1 MDSHT
6 PSDSTWTAYL
16 KDSAWVAA
24 LARRLVRD
32 PALADD
38 AAQDTWLAY
47 LRHRP
52 GHRPG
57 HGPGHGP
64 GDGPGGG
71 PGPGRGS
78 VRPWL
83 ATVLRNAVRD
93 RLRRDARRGERERSV
108 AVDSDTASTESAAD
122 AVLRA
127 ELQKRVFAAVLE
139 LDEPLRSTILLRY
152 AQGRT
157 SASIAREQGVPEGT
171 VRWRVKEGLDRVRA
185 RFDAEHGGSRAAWVA
200 WLAPLAR
207 PKAASFALPWIA
219 SAAAVVL
226 VAVGFVVTRSGGTND
241 EPSPNP
247 SAGEATAA
255 LVAVADPA
263 PAAPLSPPSP
273 APRTATTAPDTR
285 VTLRVVDSAGAPLE
299 GANVRV
305 ELAANVL
312 ATAVSARDGTATVAW
327 DLQETVFADV
337 VIERV
342 GCARVV
348 HRAAMQPGSSVALG
362 DVVLEP
368 GIELRG
374 VVVDPNGSPV
384 VDAEVFAVDH
394 ATHGAFSKSI
404 ESRDPRETSV
414 LGQNLDPFDVT
425 PLPSTRTDAAG
436 RFALT
441 GLPRSG
447 YSVFAHAPGTRFVRL
462 GGDVSDPR
470 QRSDARI
477 ELNAM
482 PGAAAS
488 QTELKVSTSF
498 VRSDGARTDS
508 ASVEFDPREPRTLRV
523 TSARGLPL
531 VDARVLVLDSNR
543 RPVPCPVDV
552 EREGDVLVFT
562 LPTAKS
568 PVFLSVSAPLH
579 TNALIGPLTADEGT
593 KAPLAAELAARALV
607 AGVVRR
613 DGSPVAGAR
622 VALAFEGGATSDRGF
637 VTRANTEFSGVT
649 RTDAQGRFALELAE
663 SAERAWLTVRHES
676 AGVAVLSP
684 ADLAKRSQ
692 AGALDALAIELA
704 DGAMLD
710 VGVPVAK
717 GQSAAGFVIGVHDG
731 LGSIAC
737 ARTDDRGIAHF
748 AHLPAGS
755 MQVAR
760 LGREFDPY
768 AGVGEGRRRLDARLA
783 PQRGVMLKLGA
794 SASLALPGSATP
806 SRVALQVSLDGAPAG
821 GSVQR
826 YAVASVLVDRGELV
840 GGQISTHAPAMG
852 EGRMM
857 LRIVRG
863 DDAFVIDVAR
873 SFASDER
880 LEFELRTASL
890 RGRVLTPR
898 AERSRLTWV
907 WKGPHGAT
915 CEERIRVAEDGTF
928 ALPSILAGYAELR
941 AKDAVVATMS
951 AAPGTEATVD
961 VP

>member
-1 MDSHT
+1 MDAHT
-6 PSDSTWTAYL
+6 PSDSTWTTYL
-16 KDSAWVAA
+16 KDNAWVAA
-24 LARRLVRD
+24 LARHLVRD
-32 PALADD
+32 PALAAD

-52 GHRPG
+52 GP
-57 HGPGHGP
+57 
-64 GDGPGGG
+64 DGGA
-71 PGPGRGS
+71 

-83 ATVLRNAVRD
+83 ATVLRNAIRD

-108 AVDSDTASTESAAD
+108 AVDADSASCESAAD
-122 AVLRA
+122 AVERA

-139 LDEPLRSTILLRY
+139 LDEPFRSTILLRY

-171 VRWRVKEGLDRVRA
+171 VRWRLKEGLDRVRA

-200 WLAPLAR
+200 WLAPLAQ
-207 PKAASFALPWIA
+207 PKAASITLPWLA
-219 SAAAVVL
+219 GAAAVVL

-247 SAGEATAA
+247 SASETTAA

-263 PAAPLSPPSP
+263 PAAPLDPPSP
-273 APRTATTAPDTR
+273 APRTATTATGAS
-285 VTLRVVDSAGAPLE
+285 VTLRVVDSTGAALE
-299 GANVRV
+299 AANVRV
-305 ELAANVL
+305 EHAANEL
-312 ATAVSARDGTATVAW
+312 ANAVSARDGSATVTW
-327 DLQETVFADV
+327 DLQEPAFADI
-337 VIERV
+337 VIEHV
-342 GCARVV
+342 GCARAV
-348 HRAAMQPGSSVALG
+348 HRAALRPGSTVALG
-362 DVVLEP
+362 DVVLES
-368 GIELRG
+368 GIDLRG
-374 VVVDPNGSPV
+374 VVVDRNGSPV
-384 VDAEVFAVDH
+384 VGAEVFAVDH
-394 ATHGAFSKSI
+394 ATHGAFSKPS

-414 LGQNLDPFDVT
+414 LGQNLDPFDLT
-425 PLPSTRTDAAG
+425 PLPSTRTDASG

-441 GLPRSG
+441 GLQRAGS
-447 YSVFAHAPGTRFVRL
+447 SIFAHAPGTRFVRF
-462 GGDVSDPR
+462 GGDLADAR
-470 QRSDARI
+470 QRADARI
-477 ELNAM
+477 ELDAI
-482 PGAAAS
+482 PGADA
-488 QTELKVSTSF
+488 TDGKVTVTTS
-498 VRSDGARTDS
+498 VARSDGTRTDS

-531 VDARVLVLDSNR
+531 AEARVLVLDANK
-543 RPVPCPVDV
+543 RPLPCPIEV
-552 EREGDVLVFT
+552 EHETDAVVFT

-579 TNALIGPLTADEGT
+579 ANALMGPLTASEGT
-593 KAPLAAELAARALV
+593 KAPLAVELAARALV
-607 AGVVRR
+607 AGVVKR
-613 DGSPVAGAR
+613 DGSPVADAR

-684 ADLAKRSQ
+684 ADLATRSQ

-704 DGAMLD
+704 DGATLD
-710 VGVPVAK
+710 VEVPVAK
-717 GQSAAGFVIGVHDG
+717 GQNAAGFVIGVHDG
-731 LGSIAC
+731 LGSILC
-737 ARTDDRGIAHF
+737 ARTDERGIAHF

-755 MQVAR
+755 TQVAR

-768 AGVGEGRRRLDARLA
+768 AGVGEGRRRLDTRLA
-783 PQRGVMLKLGA
+783 PQRAIPLKLGA
-794 SASLALPGSATP
+794 SASLALPGAATS
-806 SRVALQVSLDGAPAG
+806 SRVALLVSLDGAPAS

-826 YAVASVLVDRGELV
+826 YAVASVLVDRGALV
-840 GGQISTHAPAMG
+840 DGQISTIAPAIG

-857 LRIVRG
+857 LRIARG
-863 DDAFVIDVAR
+863 DDSFDIEVAR
-873 SFASDER
+873 SFANDEQ

-898 AERSRLTWV
+898 ADRSRLTWV

-941 AKDAVVATMS
+941 AGDAVVATLS
-951 AAPGTEATVD
+951 AAPREEATVD

>member
-1 MDSHT
+1 MDAHT
-6 PSDSTWTAYL
+6 RSDATLTTVL
-16 KDSAWVAA
+16 QDSAWVAA
-24 LARRLVRD
+24 LARHLVRD
-32 PALADD
+32 PALADE

-52 GHRPG
+52 S
-57 HGPGHGP
+57 HGPGRGP
-64 GDGPGGG
+64 GDGPGAG
-71 PGPGRGS
+71 PGLDGGS
-78 VRPWL
+78 ARPWL
-83 ATVLRNAVRD
+83 ATVLRNAIRD

-108 AVDSDTASTESAAD
+108 AVDAATASCESAAD
-122 AVLRA
+122 AVERA

-139 LDEPLRSTILLRY
+139 LDEPFRSTILLRY

-171 VRWRVKEGLDRVRA
+171 VRWRLKEGLDRVRA

-207 PKAASFALPWIA
+207 PKAASIPLPWIA

-226 VAVGFVVTRSGGTND
+226 VAVGFVVARLAGSND
-241 EPSPNP
+241 EPSPNEP
-247 SAGEATAA
+247 TGTATAA

-263 PAAPLSPPSP
+263 PAEPIAPLNPPSP
-273 APRTATTAPDTR
+273 APRTATAATGAS
-285 VTLRVVDSAGAPLE
+285 VTLRVVDSTGAALE
-299 GANVRV
+299 AANVRV
-305 ELAANVL
+305 EHAANEL
-312 ATAVSARDGTATVAW
+312 ANAVSARDGSATVTW
-327 DLQETVFADV
+327 DLQEPVFADI

-342 GCARVV
+342 GCARAV
-348 HRAAMQPGSSVALG
+348 HRAALRPGSTVALG
-362 DVVLEP
+362 DVVLES
-368 GIELRG
+368 GIDLRG
-374 VVVDPNGSPV
+374 VVVDRNGSPIV
-384 VDAEVFAVDH
+384 GAEVFAVDH
-394 ATHGAFSKSI
+394 ATHGAFSKPS

-414 LGQNLDPFDVT
+414 LGQNLDPFDLT

-441 GLPRSG
+441 GLPRAG
-447 YSVFAHAPGTRFVRL
+447 YSVFANATGTRFVRF
-462 GGDVSDPR
+462 GGDLADAR
-470 QRSDARI
+470 QRADARI
-477 ELNAM
+477 ELDAI
-482 PGAAAS
+482 PGADA
-488 QTELKVSTSF
+488 TDGKVTVTTS
-498 VRSDGARTDS
+498 VARSDGTRTDS

-531 VDARVLVLDSNR
+531 ADARVLVLDANK
-543 RPVPCPVDV
+543 RPLPCPIDV
-552 EREGDVLVFT
+552 ARNADVVVFT

-579 TNALIGPLTADEGT
+579 TNALIGPLSEAEGT

-607 AGVVRR
+607 AGVVKR
-613 DGSPVAGAR
+613 DGSPVVDAR

-704 DGAMLD
+704 DGATLD
-710 VGVPVAK
+710 VEVPVAK
-717 GQSAAGFVIGVHDG
+717 GQNAAGFVIGVHDG
-731 LGSIAC
+731 LGSILC
-737 ARTDDRGIAHF
+737 ARTDERGIAHF

-755 MQVAR
+755 TQVAR

-768 AGVGEGRRRLDARLA
+768 AGVGEGRRRLDTRLA
-783 PQRGVMLKLGA
+783 PQRAITLKLGA
-794 SASLALPGSATP
+794 SARLALPGAATS
-806 SRVALQVSLDGAPAG
+806 SRVALLVSLDGAPAS

-826 YAVASVLVDRGELV
+826 YAVASVLVDRGALV
-840 GGQISTHAPAMG
+840 DGQISTIAPAIG
-852 EGRMM
+852 DGRMM
-857 LRIVRG
+857 LRIARG
-863 DDAFVIDVAR
+863 DDSFDIELAR
-873 SFASDER
+873 SFASDEQ
-880 LEFELRTASL
+880 LELELRTASL

-898 AERSRLTWV
+898 ADRSRLTWV

-915 CEERIRVAEDGTF
+915 CEERIRVEKDGTF

-941 AKDAVVATMS
+941 AGDAVVATLS
-951 AAPGTEATVD
+951 AVPGEEATVE